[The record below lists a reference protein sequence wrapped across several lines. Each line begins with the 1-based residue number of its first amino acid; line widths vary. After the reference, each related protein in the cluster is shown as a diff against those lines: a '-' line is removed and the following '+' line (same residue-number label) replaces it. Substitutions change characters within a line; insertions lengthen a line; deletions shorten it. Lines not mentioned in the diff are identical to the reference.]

1 MPLQIG
7 TFEQLHSALGEL
19 AAFLKEN
26 GAGDEGIFKAKLAV
40 SELVTNAIRYT
51 ESGNAEVE
59 WRVKGSLCE
68 LKITS
73 LPPYAPPKD
82 CRCADVM
89 SENGRGLYLVNSLSE
104 TCTVSANGTLTVT
117 VKIKD

>member
-7 TFEQLHSALGEL
+7 TFEQLHSALGDL
-19 AAFLKEN
+19 ATFLKEN

-89 SENGRGLYLVNSLSE
+89 SESGRGLYLVNSLSE
-104 TCTVSANGTLTVT
+104 TCTVSASGTLTVT

>member
-7 TFEQLHSALGEL
+7 TFEQLHSALGDL

-68 LKITS
+68 LKMTS
-73 LPPYAPPKD
+73 LPPYAPAKYF
-82 CRCADVM
+82 RYADFM
-89 SENGRGLYLVNSLSE
+89 SE
-104 TCTVSANGTLTVT
+104 
-117 VKIKD
+117 

>member
-7 TFEQLHSALGEL
+7 TFEQLHSALGDL

-26 GAGDEGIFKAKLAV
+26 GACDEGIFKAKLAV

-51 ESGNAEVE
+51 ESGKAEVE

-68 LKITS
+68 LKITHGFRKRHAYRYGKNQR
-73 LPPYAPPKD
+73 LNKKVRKKYE
-82 CRCADVM
+82 R
-89 SENGRGLYLVNSLSE
+89 
-104 TCTVSANGTLTVT
+104 
-117 VKIKD
+117 